1 MVLMRRCASSGSSE
15 VMVVREGRARARSR
29 MDSVAHRVPSTAAT
43 PQAMTLHARSAVA
56 LLLRWYSWTVLMRA
70 IWVQVRPCAGRA
82 GHGCKRR
89 VGAGALPGR
98 QGCSSMPS
106 RRLAAARGGLPEL
119 SLPKLLGLGTVIKIP
134 ILQARPDDPGVR
146 VGRPGHPDG
155 RPGPSGPSGCP
166 VRVTRTRRPGRR
178 PGPGR
183 PPGRGVPPPGRGV
196 PPPGRPSR
204 HPDGASGCGTPRP
217 GAGRSSGWTPGT
229 AGDALSQAVP
239 PEYKV
244 ERGIIRKGSS
254 RRTWR
259 CANEACTLLRS
270 GCVMYLLAMSRPF
283 SSTTHA
289 GRTGCRPSILHVRI
303 RQTTSINRF
312 FFSV

>member
-1 MVLMRRCASSGSSE
+1 MG
-15 VMVVREGRARARSR
+15 G
-29 MDSVAHRVPSTAAT
+29 
-43 PQAMTLHARSAVA
+43 
-56 LLLRWYSWTVLMRA
+56 
-70 IWVQVRPCAGRA
+70 
-82 GHGCKRR
+82 
-89 VGAGALPGR
+89 GACPGR

-196 PPPGRPSR
+196 PPPGR
-204 HPDGASGCGTPRP
+204 
-217 GAGRSSGWTPGT
+217 SSGWTPGT

-259 CANEACTLLRS
+259 CANEACTPVARPVR
-270 GCVMYLLAMSRPF
+270 GRPPPSRVAP
-283 SSTTHA
+283 TRTRVRVRDGRPGTA
-289 GRTGCRPSILHVRI
+289 GIA
-303 RQTTSINRF
+303 
-312 FFSV
+312 

>member
-1 MVLMRRCASSGSSE
+1 MPKDASTCGIVTSQATSGGRSREIVVLMNKKDRYFGTIDFGDVRWPSKAPPLAYNCPALLTWIIWKRPSHPTTSWRPGRAERARQRAVASHLAWCVHVQCTSTVSARWVLRARRSGAGVSRIGARSDPAAHRHASDRPEPRPPAAAVMVLMRRCASSGSSE

-119 SLPKLLGLGTVIKIP
+119 SLPKLLGLGTYQNTDLTSTRSRIP
-134 ILQARPDDPGVR
+134 LRLQ
-146 VGRPGHPDG
+146 
-155 RPGPSGPSGCP
+155 
-166 VRVTRTRRPGRR
+166 
-178 PGPGR
+178 
-183 PPGRGVPPPGRGV
+183 
-196 PPPGRPSR
+196 
-204 HPDGASGCGTPRP
+204 
-217 GAGRSSGWTPGT
+217 
-229 AGDALSQAVP
+229 
-239 PEYKV
+239 
-244 ERGIIRKGSS
+244 
-254 RRTWR
+254 
-259 CANEACTLLRS
+259 
-270 GCVMYLLAMSRPF
+270 
-283 SSTTHA
+283 
-289 GRTGCRPSILHVRI
+289 
-303 RQTTSINRF
+303 
-312 FFSV
+312 